1 MKRRLALTLAVTL
14 LGTMLAGCGGSG
26 SSQTPPTAASGEAAS
41 GEAAQGEAEEVTTP
55 DKVLKFTDQNSE
67 ESPAGMWEQKF
78 ADLVKEY
85 TKGHIQVDLYFNNTL
100 CGYDIQPLQAGICD
114 FLQYVPSSAGD
125 LDKRLGAFDAPY
137 IYRDSDHRLAVF
149 DPFNSEPLKVINEAL
164 EDDGVMLL
172 SSFNS
177 GYRQI
182 TCNFPI
188 KTLNDIKGAKI
199 RVVPSDLYQ
208 QLFNA
213 FGAAATPM
221 AFSEVP
227 TALIT
232 NVIDGQENPYSV
244 IVTNALYEVQK
255 YCMETDHLPTNHGL
269 WMNLNTYNSLT
280 PDQQV
285 AVKQAAYDAS
295 AYMDQY
301 ILEKV
306 EEYRKTC
313 EENGMEVIDADN
325 GLDIDA
331 FKSAAESVYDYFEED
346 WADMPDLIRAV
357 E

>member
-1 MKRRLALTLAVTL
+1 MKRGLALTLTVAM
-14 LGTMLAGCGGSG
+14 LGSLLAGCGSGNGGGGSA
-26 SSQTPPTAASGEAAS
+26 PAAAPTAAEAS
-41 GEAAQGEAEEVTTP
+41 GEVETVSTP
-55 DKVLKFTDQNSE
+55 DKILKFTDQNSE
-67 ESPAGMWEQKF
+67 DSPAGMWEQKF

-114 FLQYVPSSAGD
+114 FIQYVPSSAGD
-125 LDKRLGAFDAPY
+125 LDSRLGAFDAPY
-137 IYRDSDHRLAVF
+137 IYRDADHRLAVF

-188 KTLNDIKGAKI
+188 KNLSDMKGAKI

-208 QLFNA
+208 QLFTA

-221 AFSEVP
+221 AFSEVA

-255 YCMETDHLPTNHGL
+255 YCMETNHLPTNHGL
-269 WMNLNTYNSLT
+269 WMNRNTYEGLT
-280 PDQQV
+280 PDQQQ
-285 AVKQAAYDAS
+285 AVLQAAYDAS
-295 AYMDQY
+295 AYMDEY
-301 ILEKV
+301 ILDKV
-306 EEYRKTC
+306 EEYKKIC
-313 EENGMEVIDADN
+313 EDNGMEIIDENN
-325 GLDIDA
+325 GLDMAA
-331 FKSAAESVYDYFEED
+331 FKEAAESVYDYFGDGWGE
-346 WADMPDLIRAV
+346 MPDLIRAV
-357 E
+357 K

>member
-1 MKRRLALTLAVTL
+1 MKRGLALTLTAAM
-14 LGTMLAGCGGSG
+14 LGSLLAGCGSGGGGSAPATA
-26 SSQTPPTAASGEAAS
+26 QTAAAEAA
-41 GEAAQGEAEEVTTP
+41 GEVEEVSTP
-55 DKVLKFTDQNSE
+55 DKILKFTDQNSE
-67 ESPAGMWEQKF
+67 DSPAGMWEQKF

-114 FLQYVPSSAGD
+114 FIQYVPSSAGD
-125 LDKRLGAFDAPY
+125 LDSRLGAFDAPY

-164 EDDGVMLL
+164 KDDGVMLL

-188 KTLNDIKGAKI
+188 KNLSDMKGAKI

-208 QLFNA
+208 QLFAA

-221 AFSEVP
+221 AFSEVA

-255 YCMETDHLPTNHGL
+255 YCMETNHLPTNHGL
-269 WMNLNTYNSLT
+269 WMNRNTYEGLT
-280 PDQQV
+280 PDQQQ
-285 AVKQAAYDAS
+285 AVLQAAYDAS
-295 AYMDQY
+295 AYMDKY

-306 EEYRKTC
+306 EEYKKIC
-313 EENGMEVIDADN
+313 EDNGMEIIDESS
-325 GLDIDA
+325 GLDMAA
-331 FKSAAESVYDYFEED
+331 FKEAAESVYDYFGDD
-346 WADMPDLIRAV
+346 WGEMPDLIRAV
-357 E
+357 K

>member
-1 MKRRLALTLAVTL
+1 MKRGLALVIITAM
-14 LGTMLAGCGGSG
+14 LGTLSSGCGGGGKQSAAG
-26 SSQTPPTAASGEAAS
+26 TAAQPVAGEAA
-41 GEAAQGEAEEVTTP
+41 EITIP

-67 ESPAGMWEQKF
+67 DSPAGMWEQKF

-85 TKGHIQVDLYFNNTL
+85 TKGQIQVELYFNNTL

-114 FLQYVPSSAGD
+114 FIQYVPSSAGD
-125 LDKRLGAFDAPY
+125 LDSRLGAFDAPY
-137 IYRDSDHRLAVF
+137 IYRDPEHRLAVF
-149 DPFNSEPLKVINEAL
+149 DPFHSEPLKVINEAL
-164 EDDGVMLL
+164 EEDGVMLL

-188 KTLNDIKGAKI
+188 KSPADMRGAKI

-208 QLFNA
+208 QLFTA

-221 AFSEVP
+221 AFSEVA

-255 YCMETDHLPTNHGL
+255 YGMETDHLPTNHGL
-269 WMNLNTYNSLT
+269 WMNRNTYESLT
-280 PDQQV
+280 GEQQE
-285 AVKQAAYDAS
+285 AVLRAAYDAS
-295 AYMDQY
+295 AYMDRY

-306 EEYRKTC
+306 EEYRRIC
-313 EENGMEVIDADN
+313 EENGMEIIDGSN
-325 GLDIDA
+325 GLDLNA
-331 FKSAAESVYDYFEED
+331 FKNAAESVYDYFAED
-346 WADMPDLIRAV
+346 WGDMPALIRAV